1 MFWQMNQVS
10 CAIDRNLVFLD
21 RWDATIMSDHIA
33 PNLRVVRILE
43 VFAHVGAPMTP
54 TELND
59 HVRWTKQTTHRL
71 CQTMLAAGLL
81 EKHGRRLQPHSRVN
95 RLAAGL
101 GQFAIATVN
110 CHQILRDIASQI
122 GETVNFVRPEKQGM
136 TYVDRVETNWPFR
149 ILLPVG
155 THVPFHCTA
164 SGKTYL
170 ASLPAK
176 RRKAMIASLD
186 LTGLTPHTHVTK
198 DSLTAEITQINKR
211 GYALDLEEFH
221 LDMVAIAVPVL
232 DQKGRFFAA
241 LAVHGPIQRFDQSA
255 AESNLELLQT
265 AAKDISVALF
275 DAAAD

>member
-1 MFWQMNQVS
+1 ME
-10 CAIDRNLVFLD
+10 A
-21 RWDATIMSDHIA
+21 HIA

-43 VFAHVGAPMTP
+43 IFSDVGAPMTP
-54 TELND
+54 TELHRHTD
-59 HVRWTKQTTHRL
+59 WSKQTTHRL

-81 EKHGRRLQPHSRVN
+81 EKQGRFLQPHSRVN

-101 GQFAIATVN
+101 GTFAVANVT
-110 CHQILRDIASQI
+110 CHQILRDIASKV

-149 ILLPVG
+149 ISLPIG

-164 SGKTYL
+164 SGKTYI

-176 RRKAMIASLD
+176 RRNAMIANLD
-186 LTGLTPHTHVTK
+186 LSRLTEHTHVTA
-198 DSLTAEITQINKR
+198 DSLTKEIDLVRRR

-232 DQKGRFFAA
+232 DHKNRYFAA
-241 LAVHGPIQRFDQSA
+241 LAMHGPTQRFDRTKAENNFELLRTSA
-255 AESNLELLQT
+255 AR
-265 AAKDISVALF
+265 ISAVLF
-275 DAAAD
+275 NGETDSPQ